1 MSFKWPNKDPNEIL
15 DYSVDWSRWLN
26 GATISTV
33 VWYVDN
39 ASGVK
44 TQVTAGNSVN
54 GLTHVSSTN
63 TNTVATIYLGAGTN
77 NTEYKITCSITTSG
91 GTTAERVVK
100 IKIKEQ

>member
-15 DYSVDWSRWLN
+15 DYSVDWSRWL
-26 GATISTV
+26 GANTLSGVT
-33 VWYVDN
+33 WYVDD
-39 ASGVK
+39 AAGVK

-63 TNTVATIYLGAGTN
+63 TATVSTIYLGAGTN
-77 NTEYKITCSITTSG
+77 NVEYKVTCAITTSG